1 MNHLTLEYDRD
12 NHQWTL
18 HHIELL
24 KQRQFSQMDVEHLIE
39 ELESMANRD
48 RHELMSRFIILIAH
62 LLKWQFQPAKR
73 SSSWRGSIIEQRVQ
87 IAVQLEESPS
97 LKHYLTTAIDKAYPH
112 AIKIAVKE
120 TLLPKSTFPETCP
133 YLVEQLLDDDFFPD
147 RRH

>member
-1 MNHLTLEYDRD
+1 MNHLTLEYDHD

-24 KQRQFSQMDVEHLIE
+24 KQRKFSKMDVEHLIE

-73 SSSWRGSIIEQRVQ
+73 SSSWRGSIVEQRVQ

-120 TLLPKSTFPETCP
+120 TFLPKSTFPETCP
-133 YLVEQLLDDDFFPD
+133 YPVVQLLDDDFFPD
-147 RRH
+147 HCH